1 MIPITKSSLFF
12 SIIFVLLSFF
22 SIQKMSAQH
31 YVDSVS
37 YYSKLALQPQKA
49 NDLVKAKAF
58 FKNNIHSSI
67 KKNDTKYTLRFL
79 YYIASVDFKL
89 GAYDESEETVVKALK
104 LIDTMEDTSFTIAI
118 KKSFYNLL
126 GIIYQENKNQTKAL
140 DLYNKTLSMAVTTKD
155 SAIVYNNISV
165 FYINDKDSVN
175 AKKALQKAYKLIPRL
190 ADTLTQA
197 LILDN
202 LGMLYLKTKSD
213 KAFSLINQG
222 LNLREK
228 VKDTSRIYTSYIH
241 LAEYYKSTG
250 DTLKSKTYALR
261 ALNYAQKI
269 KSPSFENNA
278 LGILMKISD
287 DPYANNFKELND
299 SIQKAEQE
307 NRYQFAMIRYEVS
320 KKELELE
327 QSERIKERII
337 IVSVFVITIIVFV
350 GAYQKFKYKKEKLQE
365 VYETESK
372 ISKRIHDEVANDL
385 FHVMTRLEDKDEV
398 DEDIKNDLHNL
409 YYKTRDISKEHDVI
423 NTELP
428 FLHSLSELIDNFNN
442 EDTNIIIKS
451 ISVIPWEAIPKLNK
465 TTIYKVLQ
473 ELLINMKKHSEATI
487 VVFVFSLDRKKV
499 TISYSDNGVGCNIKK
514 GSGLQNTENRIDA
527 INGTITFESEP
538 NKGFKTKIRV

>member
-1 MIPITKSSLFF
+1 MIPIKKSSLFF

-37 YYSKLALQPQKA
+37 YYSRLALQPQKA

-58 FKNNIHSSI
+58 FKNNIEPSI
-67 KKNDTKYTLRFL
+67 KRRDTKYTLQFL
-79 YYIASVDFKL
+79 YYVASVDFKL

-140 DLYNKTLSMAVTTKD
+140 DLYNKTLSMAVNTKD

-175 AKKALQKAYKLIPRL
+175 SKKALQKAYKLIPRL

-202 LGMLYLKTKSD
+202 LGMLYLKTKTD

-241 LAEYYKSTG
+241 LAEYYKSIG
-250 DTLKSKTYALR
+250 DTLKTKTYALR

-337 IVSVFVITIIVFV
+337 IVSVFVVTIIVFV

-398 DEDIKNDLHNL
+398 AEDIKNDLHNL

-423 NTELP
+423 NNQYP
-428 FLHSLSELIDNFNN
+428 FLQYLSELIDSFNN
-442 EDTNIIIKS
+442 EDTNIIVKN
-451 ISVIPWEAIPKLNK
+451 ISGIPWDTTPKLNK

-514 GSGLQNTENRIDA
+514 GSGLQNTENRIEA

>member
-1 MIPITKSSLFF
+1 MISIKKSFF
-12 SIIFVLLSFF
+12 FTIFVILGLF
-22 SIQKMSAQH
+22 SIQKISAQH

-58 FKNNIHSSI
+58 FKNNIRTSI
-67 KKNDTKYTLRFL
+67 KIKDTKHTLLFL
-79 YYIASVDFKL
+79 YYMASVDFKL

-104 LIDTMEDTSFTIAI
+104 LIDTMGNTPYAIAI

-140 DLYNKTLSMAVTTKD
+140 KLYNKTLVMATTTAD
-155 SAIVYNNISV
+155 SVIIYNNISNV
-165 FYINDKDSVN
+165 YKSDNDSAN
-175 AKKALQKAYKLIPRL
+175 TKKVLIKAYKLIPRL
-190 ADTLTQA
+190 KDTLTQA

-202 LGMLYLKTKSD
+202 LGMVYLGSKPSS
-213 KAFSLINQG
+213 ALPLINRA
-222 LNLREK
+222 LNLREI
-228 VKDTSRIYTSYIH
+228 VKDTSKIYTSFIH
-241 LAEYYKSTG
+241 LAEYYKNRG
-250 DTLKSKTYALR
+250 DTMTSKTYALK
-261 ALNYAQKI
+261 ALNFAKRL
-269 KSPSFENNA
+269 KSSSYKNRA
-278 LGILMKISD
+278 LGILTVISND
-287 DPYANNFKELND
+287 QYARDFKELND
-299 SIQKAEQE
+299 SIEKAEQE
-307 NRYQFAMIRYEVS
+307 DKYQFAMIRYEVS

-337 IVSVFVITIIVFV
+337 IVSVFIVTIIVFFGV
-350 GAYQKFKYKKEKLQE
+350 YQKFKYKKEKLQE

-385 FHVMTRLEDKDEV
+385 FHIMTRLEDTDEV
-398 DEDIKNDLHNL
+398 AENIKNDLHNL

-428 FLHSLSELIDNFNN
+428 FLHSLSELIDSFNN

-451 ISVIPWEAIPKLNK
+451 IAVIPWEAIPKLNK

-487 VVFVFSLDRKKV
+487 VVFIFSLDRKKV
-499 TISYSDNGVGCNIKK
+499 TISYSDNGVGCDLKK
-514 GSGLQNTENRIDA
+514 GSGLQNTENRIQA
-527 INGTITFESEP
+527 INGTITFESDI